1 MSDRTAQSE
10 SVASRLDEIFWRGL
24 FDIHLDPLAFIGADY
39 RIIRA
44 NLALASALGCTA
56 EELEGRFCYEVLH
69 AHACPVEDCPHTR
82 LLADGCAHAC
92 ELQLD
97 RLGGCFWVSV
107 TPVFDDSG
115 LLVGCLHIARNVT
128 AYKTLESELRAAR
141 NEVEARAEARA
152 SELKE
157 NLQFEQLLVS
167 LALNL
172 GRSLSDAE
180 LIELIRSGVSDIGA
194 TGGFGR
200 CAFWALKG
208 DCAQVMARYEEPSH
222 LLPPQACEAVRE
234 TDGWLFEALN
244 GSGMSE
250 SADDD
255 VERCVVSMFPLWA
268 GDTAYAL
275 VAERRR
281 SHASTRMALS
291 VERLRLLCHV
301 MGDALRRQA
310 GVLEAQRLR
319 EELARLDQVARLGQL
334 SAALAHELNQPLAA
348 TLCNAQAAAR
358 LLSQTPPDVDEVR
371 SALEDIVSSARRAG
385 DVMRQTRALFKGG
398 AQVTQPVDPQALVT
412 GVLKL
417 LRDDIALAGAD
428 VVSRAGPQVHAVLG
442 DIVQLQQVLIN
453 LIRNA
458 LDAVRSMPAGQRV
471 ITVSVEENASSSVVL
486 SVKDT
491 GKGIAAG
498 EEESIFI
505 PFRTDKPEGLGMGL
519 PICQQI
525 VKRHGGTIRARR
537 VPEGGTCLVVALPA
551 GSPPAAT

>member
-69 AHACPVEDCPHTR
+69 ADAYPVEDCPHTH

-92 ELQLD
+92 EIQLD

-141 NEVEARAEARA
+141 DEVEARAEARA

-157 NLQFEQLLVS
+157 HLQFEQLLVS

-180 LIELIRSGVSDIGA
+180 LTALIRSGVADIGA

-200 CAFWALKG
+200 CAFWTVSDG
-208 DCAQVMARYEEPSH
+208 HARVVACYEEPSH
-222 LLPPQACEAVRE
+222 LLPPQPKEATRE
-234 TDGWLFEALN
+234 SAHWFFEAFE
-244 GSGMSE
+244 GSGIAE

-255 VERCVVSMFPLWA
+255 IERCVVSMLPLWE

-275 VAERRR
+275 VAERSR
-281 SHASTRMALS
+281 SHSSTRMALS
-291 VERLRLLCHV
+291 AERLRLLCHV

-348 TLCNAQAAAR
+348 TLCNAQAAGR
-358 LLSQTPPDVDEVR
+358 LLNQTPPDVDEVR
-371 SALEDIVSSARRAG
+371 SALEDIVASARRAG

-398 AQVTQPVDPQALVT
+398 EQVTQPVDPQTLVA

-428 VVSRAGPQVHAVLG
+428 VVWKTAPQVPPVLG

-458 LDAVRSMPAGQRV
+458 LDAVRAMPEGQRV
-471 ITVSVEENASSSVVL
+471 ITVSAEADASSSVVL

-525 VKRHGGTIRARR
+525 VKHHGGTIRAQRS
-537 VPEGGTCLVVALPA
+537 PEGGACLVVTLPV
-551 GSPPAAT
+551 GSHAAAS